1 LNDAVQELS
10 EEVVARREAGRL
22 TRAASD
28 RAEELL
34 REAERAGAARRR
46 FMEAFNSEIRPA
58 IDGLVA
64 DLELL
69 KDAELSPEQRARL
82 ESAGSAAASL
92 REIVARLPG
101 ELDG

>member
-1 LNDAVQELS
+1 MGFFS
-10 EEVVARREAGRL
+10 RRKA
-22 TRAASD
+22 D
-28 RAEELL
+28 
-34 REAERAGAARRR
+34 
-46 FMEAFNSEIRPA
+46 AFNSEIRPS